1 MSSKTQNTLACFA
14 HLAAFSKY
22 FIPFGNFIIPLL
34 IWVSQEKDSF
44 SAEQSKRSLNFQ
56 MSIFLYF
63 SFLLTVGI
71 AGLLFFGISLA
82 SIPEFYFS
90 EDSFYFNPTPEY
102 WLSPFFIFL
111 AAVLIL
117 ALGLFLFHLVCV
129 IQAAVQT
136 AEGKAFKYPLCIPFL
151 KPVNVSEEKL
161 NNEMA

>member
-22 FIPFGNFIIPLL
+22 IIPFGNFIIPLL

-63 SFLLTVGI
+63 SFLLTVGFV
-71 AGLLFFGISLA
+71 GLLFFGINLA

-90 EDSFYFNPTPEY
+90 DDSFYFNPTSEY
-102 WLSPFFIFL
+102 LLSPFFIFL
-111 AAVLIL
+111 AVILIL
-117 ALGLFLFHLVCV
+117 ALGLFLFHMICV

-136 AEGKAFKYPLCIPFL
+136 AEGRAFKYPLCIPFI
-151 KPVNVSEEKL
+151 KPVDVSEEKL
-161 NNEMA
+161 NNETV